1 MPDSE
6 IILKRASELF
16 FSYGYSRVSTQEIAA
31 RAGISKKTLYQH
43 FPSKKDILLQVV
55 RLQMEEVRRPLEAA
69 FDQPDLDF
77 ITRTRRILE
86 IVSALFVRIGS
97 GLIQDIYRSA
107 PEIWQEID
115 DFRRRNF
122 FSRLE
127 QHIRQGHARGIIRPD
142 LDPDLIVRIFLHI
155 IQHLVT
161 PEQLIDLSLS
171 ARELMESL
179 VKIFFTGVL
188 TEPAREAL
196 FTNRKEPNHENA

>member
-1 MPDSE
+1 MPDRE

-16 FSYGYSRVSTQEIAA
+16 FSHGYSRVSTQEIAA

-43 FPSKKDILLQVV
+43 FPSKKEILLQAV

-69 FDQPDLDF
+69 FDDPDLDF
-77 ITRTRRILE
+77 ITRTRKLLE

-97 GLIQDIYRSA
+97 GLIQEIYRFA

-122 FSRLE
+122 FQRLE
-127 QHIRQGHARGIIRPD
+127 QHIRRGHARGIIRPD
-142 LDPDLIVRIFLHI
+142 LDPDLIVRFFLHV
-155 IQHLVT
+155 IQNLVT
-161 PEQLIDLSLS
+161 PEQLIGLSLS
-171 ARELMESL
+171 ARELLESL

-188 TEPAREAL
+188 TDPARAAL
-196 FTNRKEPNHENA
+196 LANYEESNHENA